1 LPERVKERRKEM
13 VSVLD
18 VQAASIAVVNDRFR
32 ESGFGVILTQ
42 GVQAIRNLEGLLGR
56 VRMYNDFNEGND
68 PYGEHDFGSLRWEDD
83 KVFWKIDYY
92 DQNMEYGA
100 DPLFHD
106 CKRAMTVMLAD
117 EY

>member
-1 LPERVKERRKEM
+1 M
-13 VSVLD
+13 VSALD

-42 GVQAIRNLEGLLGR
+42 GVQAIRNLEGLLGKVR
-56 VRMYNDFNEGND
+56 VFNDFNEGND
-68 PYGEHDFGSLRWEDD
+68 PYGEHDFGSLRWEND

-100 DPLFHD
+100 EPLNPE
-106 CKRAMTVMLAD
+106 CKRAMTVMLAE

>member
-1 LPERVKERRKEM
+1 M
-13 VSVLD
+13 VSALD
-18 VQAASIAVVNDRFR
+18 VQAASIAVQNDRFR
-32 ESGFGVILTQ
+32 QSGFEVILTQ
-42 GVQAIRNLEGLLGR
+42 GARALKNLEGLLGR
-56 VRMYNDFNEGND
+56 IRMFNDFNDDND
-68 PYGEHDFGSLRWEDD
+68 PYGEHDFGCLKWEDE

-100 DPLFHD
+100 EPLNPD

>member
-1 LPERVKERRKEM
+1 M
-13 VSVLD
+13 VSALD
-18 VQAASIAVVNDRFR
+18 VQAASIAVQNDRFR
-32 ESGFGVILTQ
+32 QSGFGVILTQ
-42 GVQAIRNLEGLLGR
+42 GIQAIRNLESLLGKI
-56 VRMYNDFNEGND
+56 RMYNDFGEDND

-100 DPLFHD
+100 EPLNPE
-106 CKRAMTVMLAD
+106 CKRAMTVMLAE

>member
-1 LPERVKERRKEM
+1 M
-13 VSVLD
+13 VSALD
-18 VQAASIAVVNDRFR
+18 VQAASIAVMNDRFR
-32 ESGFGVILTQ
+32 QSGLGVILTQ
-42 GVQAIRNLEGLLGR
+42 GARALKNLEGLLGR
-56 VRMYNDFNEGND
+56 IRVFNDFNDDND
-68 PYGEHDFGSLRWEDD
+68 PYGEHDFGSLKWGDD

-100 DPLFHD
+100 EPLNPE

>member
-1 LPERVKERRKEM
+1 M
-13 VSVLD
+13 VSALD
-18 VQAASIAVVNDRFR
+18 LQAASIAVMNDRFR

-42 GVQAIRNLEGLLGR
+42 GVGTLRNVEGLLNKIRG
-56 VRMYNDFNEGND
+56 YHHFNEDND
-68 PYGEHDFGSLRWEDD
+68 PYGEHDFGSLKWEGE

-92 DQNMEYGA
+92 DQNMEYGV

-106 CKRAMTVMLAD
+106 CKRTLTVMLAE